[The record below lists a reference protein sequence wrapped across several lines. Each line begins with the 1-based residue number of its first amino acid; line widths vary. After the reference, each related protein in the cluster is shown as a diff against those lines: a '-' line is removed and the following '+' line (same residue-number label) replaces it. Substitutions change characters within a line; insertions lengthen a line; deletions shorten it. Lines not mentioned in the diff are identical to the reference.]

1 MKPYSSQKL
10 LETAERIFGYR
21 LSRTRSTTKNAFGI
35 LSNRFR
41 VLSSRLYLQPNN
53 VTKIKL
59 ACCVL
64 HNILRTH
71 SKNSYSP
78 SGFADEVEENGNIR
92 RGHGETET
100 IWRCNP

>member
-1 MKPYSSQKL
+1 MKPCSSQKL
-10 LETAERIFGYR
+10 LETAEGIFGYR
-21 LSRTRSTTKNAFGI
+21 LFRTRSTTKNAFGI
-35 LSNRFR
+35 LSDRFR

-78 SGFADEVEENGNIR
+78 IGFADEVEENGNKR
-92 RGHGETET
+92 WGQ
-100 IWRCNP
+100 WRDRNNWQCNP